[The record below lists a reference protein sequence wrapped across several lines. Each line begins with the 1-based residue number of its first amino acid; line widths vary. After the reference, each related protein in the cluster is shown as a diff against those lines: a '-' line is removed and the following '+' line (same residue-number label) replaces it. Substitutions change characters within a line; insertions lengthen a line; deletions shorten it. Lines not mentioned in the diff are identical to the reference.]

1 MRLRLTNGYPYPW
14 PDHLPEA
21 EQEAISLVAPGNQFR
36 IEGVKHF
43 EWLHT
48 VTVEFEEDWQLFK
61 ARDATGWGIW
71 SDCILE
77 APTSASDGY
86 DHPAII
92 VGNMAYCGFI
102 LENDD
107 AP

>member
-1 MRLRLTNGYPYPW
+1 MRLRLTNGYPYPY
-14 PDHLPEA
+14 PFDATVEENDAFSEA
-21 EQEAISLVAPGNQFR
+21 AGSNQLR
-36 IEGVKHF
+36 IEGVKNF

-48 VTVEFEEDWQLFK
+48 VTVEFDLWGHF
-61 ARDATGWGIW
+61 RDAQEKTGWLQW
-71 SDCILE
+71 SDSILE

-86 DHPAII
+86 EHPAII
-92 VGNMAYCGFI
+92 VGDMAYCGFI